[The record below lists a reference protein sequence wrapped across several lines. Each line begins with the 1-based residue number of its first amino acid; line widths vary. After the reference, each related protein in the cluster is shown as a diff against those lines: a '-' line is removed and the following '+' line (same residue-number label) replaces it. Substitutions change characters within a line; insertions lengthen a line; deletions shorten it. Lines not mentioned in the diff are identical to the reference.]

1 MKTPEE
7 ILDEIA
13 AENMINIQQMVTTK
27 QLAILAMKRYAKL
40 YHESEVKKLN
50 ILAVSNSLDLRELER
65 KLDEALGKETGET
78 LTEWLKQQR
87 Q

>member
-27 QLAILAMKRYAKL
+27 QLAILAMRKYAKI
-40 YHESEVKKLN
+40 YHESEVKNLTMHVV
-50 ILAVSNSLDLRELER
+50 ISWLRLI
-65 KLDEALGKETGET
+65 KNET
-78 LTEWLKQQR
+78 
-87 Q
+87 